1 MKICKITQNDLNEIE
16 KWKYKN
22 EYSKFNYAT
31 KQWFQNCCNDKNI
44 HCFKAVQYNKI
55 LGAFLFQAENEFRIL
70 INPDYL
76 HKGFGKQLTNKALGI
91 GFDILDF
98 NEISLIVRQEHN
110 LAINLYKSLGFK
122 TVGETKQIIENKEIS
137 FFKMTIQRR
146 HKI

>member
-1 MKICKITQNDLNEIE
+1 MKICKITKKKVIKKR

-31 KQWFQNCCNDKNI
+31 KQWFKNCCDEKNI
-44 HCFKAVQYNKI
+44 HCYIALQNNEL
-55 LGAFLFQAENEFRIL
+55 LGAFLFQSENEFRIL
-70 INPDYL
+70 INPDFL
-76 HKGFGKQLTNKALGI
+76 HKGFGRQITKEALSI

-98 NEISLIVRQEHN
+98 DEISLIVRQEHN

-122 TVGETKQIIENKEIS
+122 VIGKMKQIIENEKIS
-137 FFKMTIQRR
+137 FFKMIIKRR